1 MTTSSTVQ
9 LSAYERSLL
18 EIVRTLPPERIIQ
31 ILDFARYIQSQT
43 LTDFVPPDEEEDEET
58 ILADE
63 ARWDALFAAT
73 QEGLNKMAERVRAE
87 IRAGRSKPMVFKNN
101 RLAPG

>member
-1 MTTSSTVQ
+1 MKKTTSSAQ
-9 LSAYERSLL
+9 LSTYERSLL
-18 EIVRTLPPERIIQ
+18 DIIRALPPERVLQ

-43 LTDFVPPDEEEDEET
+43 FTDFAPSDEEESEEA

-73 QEGLNKMAERVRAE
+73 QEGLNKMAEQVRADIGSHDDYE
-87 IRAGRSKPMVFKNN
+87 RELKG
-101 RLAPG
+101 L